1 MQRSIIIVYH
11 KPGTPEEA
19 LPIIRKL
26 THMVEDALG
35 LRVIAKTIESVEY
48 IDCEE
53 SIETYLLLPT
63 RGGHWLELVEKGCN
77 PKTPPKY
84 LIASIIVRELAKK
97 HRQRPLLVFLKS
109 KRAQILQ
116 SHDATMINEFVKLHG
131 YETQTQ
137 TLLRTTDDI
146 KPSNADIIVP
156 LAMLPGRFT
165 ENAQRTA
172 RLYGIES
179 LGAMLSY
186 GFQDIATWIIETGK
200 E

>member
-1 MQRSIIIVYH
+1 MQRSITIVYH
-11 KPGTPEEA
+11 KPGAPEKA
-19 LPIIRKL
+19 LPVITRLVRII
-26 THMVEDALG
+26 EDTLG
-35 LRVIAKTIESVEY
+35 MRVVAKTIEGVEP

-53 SIETYLLLPT
+53 SLETFLLLPT
-63 RGGHWLELVEKGCN
+63 RGGHWLELVEKGCR

-84 LIASIIVRELAKK
+84 LIASVIVRELAKK
-97 HRQRPLLVFLKS
+97 HHKRPLLVFLKS

-116 SHDATMINEFVKLHG
+116 SRDAAMINEFVKLHG

-146 KPSNADIIVP
+146 NPSNADIIVP

-165 ENAQRTA
+165 ENAQQTA

-179 LGAMLSY
+179 LGPMLSY
-186 GFQDIATWIIETGK
+186 GLRDIATWIVETVK